1 MIISCTT
8 SKGSTSGI
16 SPHWVLLCLTVLVR
30 RAVGN
35 RSTPLWKFDFFKGLC
50 DTASEGGARG
60 CEPRRWVLLCLTVP
74 VRRAV
79 GNCSTPLRE
88 F

>member
-16 SPHWVLLCLTVLVR
+16 APHWVLLCLTVLVR

-35 RSTPLWKFDFFKGLC
+35 RSTPLWKFDLFMGLC
-50 DTASEGGARG
+50 GTASEGGARG
-60 CEPRRWVLLCLTVP
+60 CEPRWWVLLYLTVP